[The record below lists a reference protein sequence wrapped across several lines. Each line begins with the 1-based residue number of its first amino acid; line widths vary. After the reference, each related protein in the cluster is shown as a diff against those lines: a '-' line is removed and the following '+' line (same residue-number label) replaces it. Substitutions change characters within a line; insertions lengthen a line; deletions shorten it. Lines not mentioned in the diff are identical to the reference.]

1 MQTNL
6 LINLLIN
13 GELTPDESKV
23 AMPKI
28 SWATMEG
35 SGTGCDMSVS
45 APHDY
50 GSVRHVMVAH

>member
-6 LINLLIN
+6 LIN
-13 GELTPDESKV
+13 GELAPDESKV
-23 AMPKI
+23 VMPKI

-50 GSVRHVMVAH
+50 SSVRHVMVAH